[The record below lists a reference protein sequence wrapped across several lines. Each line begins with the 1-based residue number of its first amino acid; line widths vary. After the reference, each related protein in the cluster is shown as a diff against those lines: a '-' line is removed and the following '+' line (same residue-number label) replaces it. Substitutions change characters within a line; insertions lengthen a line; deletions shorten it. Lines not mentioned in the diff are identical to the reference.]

1 MLFVTVLR
9 IKSHCVSTI
18 ICGLAGAFA
27 EMGVDADILT
37 LILIL
42 FGANGAS
49 IAVAVASP
57 NNTLFTDFIVPHDY
71 LLLQD
76 YLHVICA
83 RLNASYLF
91 L

>member
-1 MLFVTVLR
+1 MLSVIVLR

-18 ICGLAGAFA
+18 ICGLAGAFDA
-27 EMGVDADILT
+27 MGADADRLT
-37 LILIL
+37 LMLML

-76 YLHVICA
+76 IYM
-83 RLNASYLF
+83 
-91 L
+91 